1 MFTRRISAEIDVSQH
16 QSPRSAPSGQ
26 PIERPHL
33 ADTGSLAFV
42 SAASVWEIT
51 TKYRLGKLPQA
62 ALIASNVPSAVSADG
77 FMTLSIE
84 LAHAQLAGSLQ
95 GAHKDP
101 FDRMLAAQALLEGLV
116 LVSNDEVFDT
126 FGVKRLW

>member
-1 MFTRRISAEIDVSQH
+1 
-16 QSPRSAPSGQ
+16 
-26 PIERPHL
+26 
-33 ADTGSLAFV
+33 
-42 SAASVWEIT
+42 
-51 TKYRLGKLPQA
+51 
-62 ALIASNVPSAVSADG
+62 
-77 FMTLSIE
+77 MTLSIE